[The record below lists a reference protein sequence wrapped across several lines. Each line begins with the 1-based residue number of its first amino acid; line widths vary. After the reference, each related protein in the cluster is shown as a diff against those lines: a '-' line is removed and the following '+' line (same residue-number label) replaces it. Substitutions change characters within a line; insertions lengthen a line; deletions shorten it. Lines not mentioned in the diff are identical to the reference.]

1 MQSKRSMSKAP
12 HSSCFKVIL
21 AFMLSVLGTGV
32 MAQDIHLTQ
41 YYTNQLNLNPALGG
55 MYDGEYRVV
64 ANYRNQ
70 WREINTPLTTTMI
83 AADKKFH
90 FFSDEIDAGLLVIH
104 DEFSD
109 FGLTVNKI
117 LLSGSYKKM
126 FRGHELRG
134 GIQLG
139 VVFKNTDLKT
149 QTFPSQWVYET
160 GEFDQSVASGETT
173 INESLV
179 HFDMNLG
186 VAWSKKLGKRTRLT
200 SGFSIF
206 HVNRPKD
213 TYFSTYKER
222 LQTRQIF
229 HLDADVRFGNIGLEP
244 KFIMMWTTMSQNMIL
259 GSNFK
264 YHFQKSMVR
273 NVYVGVMYRTRFG
286 ANRDAAAPVIGMGI
300 NRLDIGFSYD
310 VNVSQLSAYSDTKT
324 TFEISLVYTAP
335 MFSPKTLSIPC
346 DRY

>member
-1 MQSKRSMSKAP
+1 MKRS
-12 HSSCFKVIL
+12 V
-21 AFMLSVLGTGV
+21 LSFLWCCMIV
-32 MAQDIHLTQ
+32 MASLVAQAQDIHLTQ

-55 MYDGEYRVV
+55 MYDGEYRIV

-83 AADKKFH
+83 AGDKKFH

-139 VVFKNTDLKT
+139 IVFKNTDLKN

-160 GEFDQSVASGETT
+160 GEFDQSVSNGENQ
-173 INESLV
+173 ISESLV

-186 VAWSKKLGKRTRLT
+186 VAWSKKFGKRTRLT
-200 SGFSIF
+200 GGFSIF
-206 HVNRPKD
+206 HINRPKD

-229 HLDADVRFGNIGLEP
+229 HADADVRFGKIGIEP
-244 KFIMMWTTMSQNMIL
+244 KLIMMWTTMSQNLIV
-259 GSNFK
+259 GSNVK
-264 YHFQKSMVR
+264 YHFPKSIVR
-273 NVYVGVMYRTRFG
+273 NVYIGVMYRTRFG
-286 ANRDAAAPVIGMGI
+286 ANQDAAAPVIGMGI
-300 NRLDIGFSYD
+300 NRFDIGLSYD
-310 VNVSQLSAYSDTKT
+310 VNVSDLSAYSDTKT

>member
-1 MQSKRSMSKAP
+1 MKLLP
-12 HSSCFKVIL
+12 HLLLFVVSSV
-21 AFMLSVLGTGV
+21 A
-32 MAQDIHLTQ
+32 MAQDIHLSQ
-41 YYTNQLNLNPALGG
+41 WYTNQLNLNPAMGG
-55 MYDGEYRVV
+55 MYEGEYRVV
-64 ANYRNQ
+64 ANYRHQ
-70 WREINTPLTTTMI
+70 WRELGTPLTTTMV
-83 AADKKFH
+83 AGDKNFH
-90 FFSDEIDAGLLVIH
+90 FFSDQINAGILVVH

-117 LLSGSYKKM
+117 LLSGSYRKM

-139 VVFKNTDLKT
+139 VVFKNTDLKS

-160 GEFDQSVASGETT
+160 GEFDQGVPNGETT

-186 VAWSKKLGKRTRLT
+186 VAWAKQITKRIKLI

-206 HVNRPKD
+206 HINRPKD
-213 TYFSTYKER
+213 TYFSSYKER
-222 LQTRQIF
+222 LRTRQIF
-229 HLDADVRFGNIGLEP
+229 HLEGDVRFGQVGVEP
-244 KFIMMWTTMSQNMIL
+244 KFLMMWTTMSQNMIL

-264 YHFQKSMVR
+264 YHFKESMVR
-273 NVYVGVMYRTRFG
+273 NVFVGLHYRTRFG
-286 ANRDAAAPVIGMGI
+286 ANRDAVIPMVGFGI
-300 NRLDIGFSYD
+300 NRFDVGFSYD
-310 VNVSQLSAYSDTKT
+310 VNVSALSDYSDTKT

-335 MFSPKTLSIPC
+335 LFSPKNLSIPC

>member
-1 MQSKRSMSKAP
+1 MRQALLLCMMCMTALTAS
-12 HSSCFKVIL
+12 
-21 AFMLSVLGTGV
+21 
-32 MAQDIHLTQ
+32 AQDIHLTQ
-41 YYTNQLNLNPALGG
+41 WYTNQLNLNPAMGG
-55 MYDGEYRVV
+55 AYDGDFRVV

-70 WREINTPLTTTMI
+70 WREINTPLTTTMVGG
-83 AADKKFH
+83 DKNFN
-90 FFSDEIDAGLLVIH
+90 FYSDVINAGVLVVH

-117 LLSGSYKKM
+117 ILSGSYKKM

-134 GIQLG
+134 GLQMG
-139 VVFKNTDLKT
+139 VVFKSTDLSD

-160 GEFDQSVASGETT
+160 GEFDMGMPNGESQAG
-173 INESLV
+173 ESLA

-186 VAWSKKLGKRTRLT
+186 VAWSKQLTKRIRLT

-213 TYFSTYKER
+213 TYFSSHKER
-222 LQTRQIF
+222 LRTRQLF
-229 HLDADVRFGNIGLEP
+229 HLEGDVRFGQIGIEP
-244 KFIMMWTTMSQNMIL
+244 KFIMMWTTLSQNMVL

-264 YHFQKSMVR
+264 YHFEKSMVR
-273 NVYVGVMYRTRFG
+273 NVYLGVMYRTRFG

-300 NRLDIGFSYD
+300 SRFDIGFSYD
-310 VNVSQLSAYSDTKT
+310 LNVSELSTYSDTKT

-335 MFSPKTLSIPC
+335 LFSPKNLSIPC